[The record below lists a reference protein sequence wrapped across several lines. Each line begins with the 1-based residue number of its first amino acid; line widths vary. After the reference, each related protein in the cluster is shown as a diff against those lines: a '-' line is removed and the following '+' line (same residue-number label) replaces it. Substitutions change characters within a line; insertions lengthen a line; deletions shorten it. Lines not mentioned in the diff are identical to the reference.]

1 MSAEPAP
8 FFEAAKTYRHY
19 LPDGT
24 PSSEGWFLVGF
35 VGSAPP
41 AFEHHSELL
50 GVAFGWRRGL
60 GPNGIV
66 EGLGSYVTPDF
77 AGWREEGLG
86 DPPSPA

>member
-1 MSAEPAP
+1 MSSAP
-8 FFEAAKTYRHY
+8 FFEANKTYRHY

-24 PSSEGWFLVGF
+24 PSDEGWFLVEM
-35 VGSAPP
+35 VGTAPP

-66 EGLGSYVTPDF
+66 EGLGSYITPDF

-86 DPPSPA
+86 DPPPSS